1 MKMLDLY
8 FSISQDYIVAV
19 GGGGGGGGGVV
30 ALKVCLNV
38 IGSYLIYQ

>member
-19 GGGGGGGGGVV
+19 GGGGVV